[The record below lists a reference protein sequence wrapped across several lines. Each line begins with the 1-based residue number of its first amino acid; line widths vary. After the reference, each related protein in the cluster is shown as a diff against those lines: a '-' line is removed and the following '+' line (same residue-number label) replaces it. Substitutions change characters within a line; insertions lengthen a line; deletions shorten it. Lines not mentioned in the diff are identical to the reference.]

1 MRRWLLRS
9 LDLEKITAKNL
20 LKVLFI
26 FFTLSILSCSV
37 SYDGEKDDV
46 LCSIVLTEL
55 YFMESGYGKERCDNF
70 IEDRE
75 IIDKLKA
82 IDPEITDDIL
92 NKAFIYRK
100 KQHG

>member
-1 MRRWLLRS
+1 
-9 LDLEKITAKNL
+9 
-20 LKVLFI
+20 
-26 FFTLSILSCSV
+26 
-37 SYDGEKDDV
+37 
-46 LCSIVLTEL
+46 
-55 YFMESGYGKERCDNF
+55 MESGYGKERCDNF